1 MMQIH
6 VKLMGML
13 KPKNPPGNVLELADG
28 ATIDDVLSRLEID
41 PERVQVYTINGALER
56 NRQRVLQPGDQ
67 FSALPPVGG
76 G

>member
-1 MMQIH
+1 MQVR

-28 ATIDDVLSRLEID
+28 ATIDDVLTRLEID
-41 PERVQVYTINGALER
+41 PARVQVYTINGALER
-56 NRQRVLQPGDQ
+56 NRQRVLQANDE